1 MPEMPDFEMLIP
13 FVCTGLLFGLMPPAS
28 IPPGSAPPVNT
39 RFLVLPKK
47 LKKSPVLG
55 AFPPEKHG

>member
-1 MPEMPDFEMLIP
+1 MTADSR
-13 FVCTGLLFGLMPPAS
+13 T
-28 IPPGSAPPVNT
+28 VNT